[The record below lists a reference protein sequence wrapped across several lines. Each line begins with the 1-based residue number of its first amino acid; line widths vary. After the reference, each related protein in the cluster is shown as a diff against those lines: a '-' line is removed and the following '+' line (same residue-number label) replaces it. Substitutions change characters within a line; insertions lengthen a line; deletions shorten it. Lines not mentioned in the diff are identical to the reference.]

1 MLKTLR
7 RAGLF
12 AVLVLAVAPAAQAAG
27 PGDTLLESRPTGTG
41 PLDPSLFAWNASMV
55 SDEPATS
62 PSAPAITPDGR
73 YAVFFSQADGLAPGQ
88 DPAFSHVLRKDLQ
101 TGAIAVVDFG
111 ANASSVSGDI
121 SDDGR
126 YVVFS
131 SRATNLA
138 SADTTPDP
146 DVFVKD
152 LQNGTVTLLSPA
164 GQGNDCLTCMQPVI
178 SGNGA
183 EVAYVTNTAIAA
195 GDTNNHTD
203 VYAVARTGGTAT
215 FVSAKPGG
223 TDSSTGSALDPSIT
237 DDGST
242 VAYRATGNDL
252 DPGNDTTTDA
262 DLYTRVLANTSSKL
276 ASAQNGNDFGIAAG
290 GVNAGQIS
298 GDGLKAVWSDSASYL
313 AADGDMLFDIYS
325 RTLAT
330 KVDTLISV
338 TTGGT
343 KGDGG
348 SFQPATDATGRR
360 VAFVTQAPNLGG
372 SSTSLELAVR
382 DTTGGTTTT
391 ITSGAFASLPAV
403 THGSGDRVV
412 FDARNAI
419 SDGPSPD
426 AVHVASVG
434 GGGLAL
440 VSQPATGGPLVPGL
454 DGTFAPDFYPSD
466 ARVSSDGRYVVF
478 ESSAPG
484 LGGSGNRSS
493 CFRRDNVTNQLL
505 LLVGN
510 CASPTVSGD
519 GQRIAFLTDDPLDP
533 GADSGT
539 DADIYV
545 HDVASGANILASRAS
560 GAGPKANGNLGDFEI
575 SADGRRV
582 AFVSSA
588 TNLGVASGRH
598 VYVRDIVS
606 GDTIIAD
613 RTTAGATTTDP
624 VSDDAIG
631 ISGDGSRVAFASD
644 AKLDPAL
651 DTDTNNDIYVRDLA
665 ASTTTLA
672 SRQSDADGGAK
683 ATNGSGGAGIS
694 QNGRFVMFQG
704 PSQNLV
710 PAFAPWPPT
719 ADSQLFI
726 RDLATRTT
734 TIASMAA
741 DRTVVGDS
749 VVASAVFDGPGDRV
763 AMALYGGPDSSNMA
777 PGLNGDRYGVIVR
790 DIPSLANVAVIQPT
804 AIGGSSFAVEGAL
817 APALSGDG
825 KCITYF
831 ARGREVFPGVS
842 PDFEQL
848 YMRVLDG
855 GCPTPPAA
863 VAGGPAPVRPVLSRV
878 SMTNKRFRVGKKRTV
893 VLAKKRHAKRVKVGT
908 AFRFRLNVRAT
919 VTIRIDRLTKG
930 KRVKK
935 RCVKPRAKYRK
946 RKNCTRALKRGTL
959 TRRSLKAG
967 ARRVAF
973 SGRIGRRKLSPGKYR
988 ATLTASAAGLKSKP
1002 VRLRFTVVR

>member
-12 AVLVLAVAPAAQAAG
+12 AVLVLAMAPAAQAAG
-27 PGDTLLESRPTGTG
+27 PGDTLLESRPTGIG
-41 PLDPSLFAWNASMV
+41 PLDPSLFAWNQSMV

-101 TGAIAVVDFG
+101 TGAIAVADFG
-111 ANASSVSGDI
+111 ANGDSVSGDI

-126 YVVFS
+126 YVVFT
-131 SRATNLA
+131 SRATNLT

-164 GQGNDCLTCMQPVI
+164 VQGNDCLTCMQPVI

-183 EVAYVTNTAIAA
+183 EVAYVTNTAIVA

-223 TDSSTGSALDPSIT
+223 TDSSTGTALDPSIT
-237 DDGST
+237 DDGSM

-313 AADGDMLFDIYS
+313 AADTDSGFDIYS

-372 SSTSLELAVR
+372 SSSSLELAVR
-382 DTTGGTTTT
+382 DTTGGTTTS

-419 SDGPSPD
+419 SDGPSPN

-454 DGTFAPDFYPSD
+454 VGTFPPDFYPSD

-505 LLVGN
+505 LLVST

-539 DADIYV
+539 DSDIYV
-545 HDVASGANILASRAS
+545 HDMASGANILVSRAS

-598 VYVRDIVS
+598 VYVRDVGS
-606 GDTIIAD
+606 GDTFIAD
-613 RTTAGATTTDP
+613 RTTTGATTTDP
-624 VSDDAIG
+624 VVDGAIG
-631 ISGDGSRVAFASD
+631 ISGNGSRVAFGTTAR
-644 AKLDPAL
+644 LDPAL
-651 DTDTNNDIYVRDLA
+651 DDASGGTDVYVRDLA

-672 SRQSDADGGAK
+672 SRQSDAAGGAK
-683 ATNGSGGAGIS
+683 GSLGSSEAGIS
-694 QNGRFVMFQG
+694 QDGRFVMFKS
-704 PSQNLV
+704 PAENLV
-710 PAFAPWPPT
+710 PAFAPWPPGS
-719 ADSQLFI
+719 DSQVFI
-726 RDLATRTT
+726 RDLTARTT
-734 TIASMAA
+734 TIASQAA
-741 DRTVVGDS
+741 NGTVVGNS
-749 VVASAVFDGPGDRV
+749 NINTVALDAGGDRI
-763 AMALYGGPDSSNMA
+763 AMAVYGGPGSSNMA
-777 PGLNGDRYGVIVR
+777 PGVSSDRYAVIVR
-790 DIPSLANVAVIQPT
+790 DLPSLANVAVIQP
-804 AIGGSSFAVEGAL
+804 AELGGSSFAVEGAL
-817 APALSGDG
+817 GPALSGDG
-825 KCITYF
+825 RCLAYF

-842 PDFEQL
+842 PDFDQL
-848 YMRVLDG
+848 YMRVLG
-855 GCPTPPAA
+855 GNCPTPAA
-863 VAGGPAPVRPVLSRV
+863 AGGPTPVRPALSRV
-878 SMTNKRFRVGKKRTV
+878 SMTNKRFRVGKKRTTV
-893 VLAKKRHAKRVKVGT
+893 VAKKRRARRVKVGT
-908 AFRFRLNVRAT
+908 AFRFRLNVPAT

-973 SGRIGRRKLSPGKYR
+973 SGRIGKKKLSPGSYR